1 MSYIQLVKRSPI
13 EKLKLFVTSRETRK
27 SSTYA
32 VMHMIVAMAVA
43 FALSGDWRIALGIGL
58 IEPMVQTV
66 AYTIH
71 ERFWARSPKNADQ
84 ENNIEDD
91 AAEAALPA

>member
-1 MSYIQLVKRSPI
+1 MSYVQLVKRASI
-13 EKLKLFVTSRETRK
+13 EKAKAIATSREARK

-32 VMHMIVAMAVA
+32 VMHMVVAMAVA

-66 AYTIH
+66 AYAVH
-71 ERFWARSPKNADQ
+71 ERFWARRSSKTD
-84 ENNIEDD
+84 IEDTV
-91 AAEAALPA
+91 AAAAVPVRA

>member
-1 MSYIQLVKRSPI
+1 MSYVQLVKRASI
-13 EKLKLFVTSRETRK
+13 EKAKAIVTSREARK

-32 VMHMIVAMAVA
+32 VMHMVVAMAVA

-66 AYTIH
+66 AYAVH
-71 ERFWARSPKNADQ
+71 ERFWSNRSSKTD
-84 ENNIEDD
+84 IEDT
-91 AAEAALPA
+91 AASAAVPVRA